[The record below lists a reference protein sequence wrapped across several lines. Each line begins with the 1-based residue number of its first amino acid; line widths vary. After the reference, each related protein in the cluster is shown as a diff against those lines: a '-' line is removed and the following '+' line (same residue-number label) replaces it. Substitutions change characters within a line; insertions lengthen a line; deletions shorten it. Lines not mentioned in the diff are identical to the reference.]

1 MGIPVE
7 RVLEKLDA
15 YFNKKDLP
23 AAERHLQYWLA
34 EAELTGDRPGRL
46 TILNEQIGF
55 YRKLQREPEAM
66 TACTMALEAAEE
78 LGPDGTVSHATT
90 LLNAATAYKAF
101 GKAAEALPLYAR
113 AREIYEDVLPPG
125 DGRRGGLY
133 NNMALTL
140 VDLGRYSEAEAL
152 YEQALSVMTQAPGGE
167 PEMAVTHCNL
177 ADLAELEQNREGC
190 LRHLDAAWALLHT
203 PGLRQDGY
211 FAFVCEKCAPA
222 FGAFGQPEREAELL
236 KLAEAFYQ
244 SQ

>member
-15 YFNKKDLP
+15 YFNKKDYP
-23 AAERHLQYWLA
+23 AAERHLQYWLS
-34 EAELTGDRPGRL
+34 EAALTGDRQGRL

-55 YRKLQREPEAM
+55 YRKLRQEPEAM
-66 TACTMALEAAEE
+66 TACSMALEAAEE
-78 LGPDGTVSHATT
+78 LGLDGTVGYATT

-101 GKAAEALPLYAR
+101 GRAEEALPLYER
-113 AREIYEDVLPPG
+113 AKEIYEAKLLPE

-152 YEQALSVMTQAPGGE
+152 FEQALSVMAQVSGGE

-177 ADLAELEQNREGC
+177 ADLADLEQNRDLC

-222 FGAFGQPEREAELL
+222 FGTFGQPEREAALL
-236 KLAEAFYQ
+236 KLAEAGYQ
-244 SQ
+244 NP